1 MSENL
6 NQSIRPSAQEKTF
19 GLSTDLVA
27 EITTALEENKRHKVR
42 DLIGTMHTADIAEL
56 LNQVDAD
63 HRRVLVAVIRDEFD
77 PEILRGLEGKVV
89 DEVMEALGAA
99 KAAEAITQLD
109 SDDAIQVIE
118 ELEKLEQQE
127 ILEAIPEEQRQL
139 IEEGLAYDEKSAGR
153 LMNVQYV
160 AIPEDWDV
168 GQTID
173 YLRAE
178 KSTLPTD
185 FYQIFVINKQK
196 IPVGNVLVSRV
207 IRSSRSIGIRNLM
220 ETEVQTINA
229 DTDQE
234 DVAYMFRKYA
244 LVSAPVV
251 DKKGRIVGVIAVDD
265 VVDVIDEEAEE
276 DLMLLGGV
284 SETGLYTSFWETAVR
299 RFPWLFINLL
309 TAVAASYVISFY
321 EESIEKI
328 VALAVLMPIVAS
340 MGGNAGTQTLTI
352 AVRGLATKELTATNA
367 RRVLLKEVLSST
379 MNGFAFA
386 VIVGLIVLLLYK
398 SLFLA
403 GAFALAMVV
412 NLFAAGLAGVGI
424 PLILERM
431 KIDPAIASAVFLTTV
446 TDIVGFFAFLGTAT
460 WILL

>member
-1 MSENL
+1 
-6 NQSIRPSAQEKTF
+6 
-19 GLSTDLVA
+19 
-27 EITTALEENKRHKVR
+27 
-42 DLIGTMHTADIAEL
+42 
-56 LNQVDAD
+56 
-63 HRRVLVAVIRDEFD
+63 
-77 PEILRGLEGKVV
+77 
-89 DEVMEALGAA
+89 
-99 KAAEAITQLD
+99 
-109 SDDAIQVIE
+109 
-118 ELEKLEQQE
+118 
-127 ILEAIPEEQRQL
+127 
-139 IEEGLAYDEKSAGR
+139 
-153 LMNVQYV
+153 
-160 AIPEDWDV
+160 
-168 GQTID
+168 
-173 YLRAE
+173 
-178 KSTLPTD
+178 
-185 FYQIFVINKQK
+185 
-196 IPVGNVLVSRV
+196 
-207 IRSSRSIGIRNLM
+207 
-220 ETEVQTINA
+220 
-229 DTDQE
+229 
-234 DVAYMFRKYA
+234 
-244 LVSAPVV
+244 
-251 DKKGRIVGVIAVDD
+251 VDD